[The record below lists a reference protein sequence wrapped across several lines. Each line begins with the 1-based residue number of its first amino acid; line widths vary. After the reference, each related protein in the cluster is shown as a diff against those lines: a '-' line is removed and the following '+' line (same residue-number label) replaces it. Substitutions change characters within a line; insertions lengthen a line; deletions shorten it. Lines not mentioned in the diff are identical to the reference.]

1 MIRHLTEIIDKP
13 RPDCVYD
20 ILCHLDLGL
29 CVDVGAAAGHMTRRI
44 RRAGGARTRVVA
56 FEPFPGNHEFF
67 YQSTMRL
74 DKITLIKKAVSDR
87 VGKAEFTVPSVVQGT
102 EPGWEKYA
110 GYSSGGFLS
119 PRSMMH
125 IRASRGS

>member
-1 MIRHLTEIIDKP
+1 MIRHLTENIDKP
-13 RPDCVYD
+13 RRDCVYD

-67 YQSTMRL
+67 HQSTTGL
-74 DKITLIKKAVSDR
+74 DNVILIKKAISDR
-87 VGKAEFTVPSVVQGT
+87 VGKAEFTVPSDVRPACCVGPT
-102 EPGWEKYA
+102 ACSGPG
-110 GYSSGGFLS
+110 G
-119 PRSMMH
+119 
-125 IRASRGS
+125 